1 MFSLRKNKLT
11 QRNLYTRTAHKSFTD
26 RLFCTQKLCPEQFLH
41 SGFFILHRNLYAKK
55 KICIAFFTDRRFLH
69 TENFL
74 HGSRFTHRRFYTQH
88 FLNTDAFTHRCLCTG
103 TNCTQKLVHIARVYT
118 QPTFTQRGFVSP
130 SCSPTFRVPP
140 QVYFLIPHSYAH

>member
-1 MFSLRKNKLT
+1 MFSLRKNK
-11 QRNLYTRTAHKSFTD
+11 YTEKLVHTD
-26 RLFCTQKLCPEQFLH
+26 CTQKFYRPTFLH
-41 SGFFILHRNLYAKK
+41 AETLPRAVFTQRIFYFAQKPLRKK
-55 KICIAFFTDRRFLH
+55 EICIAFFTDRRFLH

-118 QPTFTQRGFVSP
+118 QPTFTRRGFVSP